1 MKKKILAIVSHPD
14 DEIIGCGGTLIK
26 HVKQKDQ
33 VKVVFTSES
42 ERARSKNVNTNEKN
56 SHERIMQAK
65 KISKKLGFKEPIFLN
80 YPSLSLSRKK
90 ITEMNSEIQKIIIK
104 FKPNV
109 IYTHSP
115 YDVHHDHRATFD
127 ATLVASRPSK
137 HIKIEEILTFE
148 IPSAT
153 EFSIYPN
160 KKNFIPTCFVNIE
173 NHIKLKKTALTLYK
187 KQLKDYPNMLSI
199 KGIINLNSYRGNM
212 VNLKYAEAFAII
224 RKVNY

>member
-1 MKKKILAIVSHPD
+1 MKKKILTIVSHPD

-26 HVKQKDQ
+26 HIKQKNQ

-42 ERARSKNVNTNEKN
+42 ESARSKNKSINKKN
-56 SHERIMQAK
+56 SDERILQAK
-65 KISKKLGFKEPIFLN
+65 KISKKLGFDEPIFLN

-115 YDVHHDHRATFD
+115 YDAHHDHRATFD
-127 ATLVASRPSK
+127 ATLVASRPNK
-137 HIKIEEILTFE
+137 HIKIDEIFTFE

-160 KKNFIPTCFVNIE
+160 KKSFIPTYFVNIE
-173 NHIKLKKTALTLYK
+173 NYINLKKTALRLYK
-187 KQLKDYPNMLSI
+187 NQLKKYPHMLSI

>member
-90 ITEMNSEIQKIIIK
+90 IQK
-104 FKPNV
+104 
-109 IYTHSP
+109 
-115 YDVHHDHRATFD
+115 
-127 ATLVASRPSK
+127 
-137 HIKIEEILTFE
+137 
-148 IPSAT
+148 
-153 EFSIYPN
+153 
-160 KKNFIPTCFVNIE
+160 
-173 NHIKLKKTALTLYK
+173 
-187 KQLKDYPNMLSI
+187 
-199 KGIINLNSYRGNM
+199 
-212 VNLKYAEAFAII
+212 
-224 RKVNY
+224 